1 MLVKNDYGK
10 DYMKIEFDS
19 DDDLPLNKLQKFC
32 LITLIIRCVLVKMVN
47 FTHKFFYTILCMNY
61 RNVAVRKN

>member
-32 LITLIIRCVLVKMVN
+32 
-47 FTHKFFYTILCMNY
+47 
-61 RNVAVRKN
+61 